1 PLVDEVYEAVN
12 NRNKLIKILA
22 FAKSAIRHNMA
33 KDLPEIKIPVC
44 LIWGKNDIVT
54 PPDVAD
60 EFHKLLPN
68 SDLYWID
75 KCGHVPMMEHPE
87 KFNETVLSWFSKRD
101 LNTIK

>member
-1 PLVDEVYEAVN
+1 
-12 NRNKLIKILA
+12 
-22 FAKSAIRHNMA
+22 
-33 KDLPEIKIPVC
+33 

>member
-1 PLVDEVYEAVN
+1 
-12 NRNKLIKILA
+12 
-22 FAKSAIRHNMA
+22 MA
-33 KDLPEIKIPVC
+33 KDLPKIKIPVC

-75 KCGHVPMMEHPE
+75 KCGHVPMMEHPKE
-87 KFNETVLSWFSKRD
+87 FNETVLSWFSKRD